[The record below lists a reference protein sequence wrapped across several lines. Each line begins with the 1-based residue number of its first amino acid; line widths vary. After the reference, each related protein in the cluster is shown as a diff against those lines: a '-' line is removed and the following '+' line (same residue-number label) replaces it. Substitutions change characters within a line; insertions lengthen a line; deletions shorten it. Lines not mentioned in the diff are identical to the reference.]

1 MSCIVFFCLLPVLD
15 WLRVIFV
22 SWLIFGVAAVASL
35 PSILSRR
42 AATAIALFSAIFVVT
57 SSGGRGGLVF
67 TIFRWRRSSILA
79 VMVTVIVHV
88 IFAMFRVGRRVVGSF
103 SSTFYV
109 CARCIA
115 D

>member
-22 SWLIFGVAAVASL
+22 SWLIFGVAVASL

-42 AATAIALFSAIFVVT
+42 AAIALFSAIFVVT
-57 SSGGRGGLVF
+57 SFGGGLVF